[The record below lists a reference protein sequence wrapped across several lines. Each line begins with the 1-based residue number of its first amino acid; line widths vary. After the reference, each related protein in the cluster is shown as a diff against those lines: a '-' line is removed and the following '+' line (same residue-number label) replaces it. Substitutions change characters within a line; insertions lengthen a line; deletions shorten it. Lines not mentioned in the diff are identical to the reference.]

1 MISEGNGFSGLDV
14 QVSQDHPSQHCLS
27 HCSTSRLRNS
37 SPCCTFHHLSR
48 CSLSQHRL
56 LSAGIKASGLV
67 LTGLIL
73 GEKRSVRD
81 HFASGSGAGA
91 SLLAF
96 PFAPR
101 DDPAGTTMKEIQ
113 VIPAYECFIPVPKTP
128 QMSWRA
134 PRKIPTGV
142 HGFEHPSF
150 CRPGQEVGM
159 ATPSHPS
166 SLQSLFQPEFPGLCK
181 VP

>member
-1 MISEGNGFSGLDV
+1 
-14 QVSQDHPSQHCLS
+14 
-27 HCSTSRLRNS
+27 
-37 SPCCTFHHLSR
+37 
-48 CSLSQHRL
+48 
-56 LSAGIKASGLV
+56 
-67 LTGLIL
+67 
-73 GEKRSVRD
+73 
-81 HFASGSGAGA
+81 
-91 SLLAF
+91 
-96 PFAPR
+96 
-101 DDPAGTTMKEIQ
+101 MKEIQ
-113 VIPAYECFIPVPKTP
+113 VILAYECFIPVPKTP